1 MKTNLP
7 GNIYISWILRILLI
21 IIILVFALFSLDVFE
36 DGKGIWEIIADLF
49 MHNLPSLVMIIIL
62 FIAWR
67 NELMGGVLLLL
78 GVIGFGIFL
87 FFKIDNFMYG
97 TVIMLG
103 IPFLIGIMFVINHY
117 LLGKKQTN

>member
-36 DGKGIWEIIADLF
+36 DGKGIWEIIAGLF

-62 FIAWR
+62 FIAWK

-97 TVIMLG
+97 TVILLG

-117 LLGKKQTN
+117 LLGKKQTS

>member
-36 DGKGIWEIIADLF
+36 DGKGIWEIIAGLF

-62 FIAWR
+62 FIAWK

-97 TVIMLG
+97 TVILLG